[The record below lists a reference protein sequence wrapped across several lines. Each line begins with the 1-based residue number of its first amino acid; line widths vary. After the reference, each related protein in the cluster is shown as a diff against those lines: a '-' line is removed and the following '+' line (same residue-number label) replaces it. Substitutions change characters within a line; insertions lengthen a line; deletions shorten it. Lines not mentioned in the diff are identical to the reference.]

1 MALRFARPDDP
12 PPAVPARL
20 RPGDTIRFVSPAS
33 PPDRQVVEA
42 RARIFEGWGLAV
54 TYGDH
59 AFDRLAYLAGS
70 DAARL
75 ADIDAAFRDPTVR
88 AVVATRGGK
97 GSYRIADRLDFAA
110 AARDPKPLVGFSDIT
125 ALHLCLWDRVRL
137 PGVHGALT
145 ADIGGAVNAQSAAA
159 LRQVLMTPDDIVIG
173 SRHDEETV
181 VLTTSGT
188 ASGPLVGGNLT
199 MLATTAGWGLPDLRG
214 CILLIEAV
222 DVFLGAID
230 RMLTMLIKS
239 GRFAGVNGIA
249 VGQFTGIPDSGPWC
263 VTDLLRQHL
272 FPLRIPVL
280 GGLPLGHG
288 PDPLCV
294 PLGAEAFLDAGAGTL
309 TVQSLYGGPGR
320 DQPAEPLSHAA
331 KSATSGLDI
340 DPGG

>member
-1 MALRFARPDDP
+1 MALRFASPDRHR
-12 PPAVPARL
+12 AVPARL
-20 RPGDTIRFVSPAS
+20 RCGDTIRFVSPAS
-33 PPDRQVVEA
+33 APDRQAVET
-42 RARIFEGWGLAV
+42 RARIFEGWGLQV

-59 AFDRLAYLAGS
+59 VFDRLAYLAGS
-70 DAARL
+70 DADRL

-110 AARDPKPLVGFSDIT
+110 AARDPKPFVGFSDIT
-125 ALHLCLWDRVRL
+125 ALHLCLWKQGRL

-145 ADIGGAVNAQSAAA
+145 TDRAGAVSTESPAA
-159 LRQVLMTPDDIVIG
+159 LRQVLMTSEDVVVRTRDHEG
-173 SRHDEETV
+173 TA

-188 ASGPLVGGNLT
+188 ARGPLVGGNLT

-239 GRFAGVNGIA
+239 GRLAGVRGIA

-263 VTDLLRQHL
+263 ATDLLRQHL
-272 FPLRIPVL
+272 LPLEVPIL

-294 PLGAEAFLDAGAGTL
+294 PLGTEAILDAGAETL
-309 TVQSLYGGPGR
+309 TVQSLFNEQGR
-320 DQPAEPLSHAA
+320 DQPADALSQSA